1 MNCPICLNAL
11 TDNDCYSTICG
22 HQFHHNCLETWF
34 NTSLQSEA
42 TCPVC
47 REDLM
52 YDRGTI
58 LYYPNQQIKKI
69 INIEGQIMFYPNGN
83 IKHNFKIDRHTNKIL
98 SVILKDETDNN
109 TIIIPV
115 ELVPI
120 YKNKLEQE
128 LFNENYHILCNI

>member
-1 MNCPICLNAL
+1 MNCPICLNVL
-11 TDNDCYSTICG
+11 TDDDFYTTMCG

-52 YDRGTI
+52 YDRGI
-58 LYYPNQQIKKI
+58 VLYYPNQQIKKI

-83 IKHNFKIDRHTNKIL
+83 IKHNFKINRHTNEIL

-109 TIIIPV
+109 TIIIHQ

-120 YKNKLEQE
+120 YKNKLDRE
-128 LFNENYHILCNI
+128 LYDENYHILSNI